1 MEQKEEKKE
10 ERQGRPERTERRG
23 FGDRR
28 QQRRPQEKRDR
39 EEEQWFP
46 ITKLGRLV
54 KGGHITTIEEIY
66 KFALPIKESQIVD
79 FLFLKGKTPEG
90 KPASMLKDEVMKIAP
105 VQKQTAA
112 GQRTRFKAVV
122 VTGDEN
128 GHIGVGVKLAK
139 EVQFAIKGALMDAKI
154 NLVPVR
160 RGYWGSRLGQPHT
173 VALKVNGKCGSVSVR
188 LIPAPRGTGIVGSP
202 TIKKILQLAG
212 VMDCYTSSS
221 GKTKTIE
228 NFIKACY
235 NALKKS
241 YKYLTPNLW
250 KDLPIPEHPY
260 SKFADKADELK
271 KTYQDQK
278 NEAEARAHAQ

>member
-1 MEQKEEKKE
+1 MPSQS
-10 ERQGRPERTERRG
+10 RVLSLSY
-23 FGDRR
+23 
-28 QQRRPQEKRDR
+28 
-39 EEEQWFP
+39 
-46 ITKLGRLV
+46 IRLE
-54 KGGHITTIEEIY
+54 H
-66 KFALPIKESQIVD
+66 QIVD
-79 FLFLKGKTPEG
+79 YLFLKGKTPEG
-90 KPASMLKDEVMKIAP
+90 KPATLLKDEVMKIAP

-139 EVQFAIKGALMDAKI
+139 EVQFAIKGALMAAKI

-160 RGYWGSRLGQPHT
+160 RGYWGARLGQPHT
-173 VALKVNGKCGSVSVR
+173 IALKVTGKCGSVSVR

-250 KDLPIPEHPY
+250 KDLPTPEHPY
-260 SKFADKADELK
+260 TKFADKADELK

-278 NEAEARAHAQ
+278 IEAESKSHPQ